1 MRRYIQ
7 SSAGDVTLCKFILVP
22 MDMII
27 SILITILL
35 LAFVSVITY
44 IIFNFVYLKK
54 ENEDNNYEFNDYDFP
69 CNNVIDTN
77 SIDVLK
83 ETKDLVK
90 GSMRLNQMM
99 VETDENIEKMRIS
112 IVIPQK
118 TNKII

>member
-1 MRRYIQ
+1 
-7 SSAGDVTLCKFILVP
+7 
-22 MDMII
+22 MII
-27 SILITILL
+27 SILITILF

-54 ENEDNNYEFNDYDFP
+54 ENEDNNYELDDYDFP
-69 CNNVIDTN
+69 CNNVINKN
-77 SIDVLK
+77 SIEVLND
-83 ETKDLVK
+83 TKDLVK
-90 GSMRLNQMM
+90 CSMRLNQMM